1 VVLKSLMKA
10 TLKVRHEGFAHMGAS
25 RMLETI
31 RLRYYWPK
39 INEDIVEHSRECI
52 NCKLRRSHQRR
63 PLVPIMKYGETLKPL
78 DRVHVDLTG
87 PLPKTREGNKYIIT
101 Y

>member
-39 INEDIVEHSRECI
+39 INEDIVEHSRELKRI
-52 NCKLRRSHQRR
+52 VGERLLGRQSVSPSGLNW
-63 PLVPIMKYGETLKPL
+63 LVKIVKG
-78 DRVHVDLTG
+78 
-87 PLPKTREGNKYIIT
+87 
-101 Y
+101 